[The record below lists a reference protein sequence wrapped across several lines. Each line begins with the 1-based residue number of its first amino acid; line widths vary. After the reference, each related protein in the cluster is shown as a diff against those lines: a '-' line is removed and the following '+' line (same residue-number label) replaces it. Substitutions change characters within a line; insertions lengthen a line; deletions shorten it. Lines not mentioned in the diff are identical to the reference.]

1 MIMTKDDFK
10 FDINAKKVRFPDK
23 DLIESLEAYARLK
36 NNEYFSTTEYDEWNG
51 KIAHSE
57 TFVNRFGSW
66 NKALR
71 IIGIEGGRE
80 RKYTTEELI
89 ENLENIWKE
98 IKFPPGKRQLAKYGK
113 KISEQPYKRNWGS
126 VKSAC
131 EQIALFHDGKITKE
145 QLLLKSNTKSWRKT
159 IPLNIRWEVL
169 KRDTYACRKCGRSP
183 GKGKTTELEIDHII
197 PVAKHGTID
206 ASNLQTLCRECNQ
219 GKKDRI

>member
-1 MIMTKDDFK
+1 MEKDDFK
-10 FDINAKKVRFPDK
+10 FDINAKKVHKLDK
-23 DLIESLEAYARLK
+23 DLIESLEVYAKLK
-36 NNEYFSTTEYDEWNG
+36 NYEYFSTTEYDKWNE

-80 RKYTTEELI
+80 RKYTIEELI

-131 EQIALFHDGKITKE
+131 EQIALFHDGKITRE
-145 QLLLKSNTKSWRKT
+145 QLLLKSKTKNERRT
-159 IPLNIRWEVL
+159 IPLNVRWIVL
-169 KRDTYACRKCGRSP
+169 KRDNYTCKKCGRSP
-183 GKGKTTELEIDHII
+183 GKDQTTELEIDHIM
-197 PVAKHGTID
+197 PVAKNGTNDI
-206 ASNLQTLCRECNQ
+206 SNLETLCHECNQ

>member
-1 MIMTKDDFK
+1 MTKDDFK
-10 FDINAKKVRFPDK
+10 FDINARKVHKLDK
-23 DLIESLEAYARLK
+23 DLIESLEVYAKLK
-36 NNEYFSTTEYDEWNG
+36 NYEYFPTTEYDKWNE
-51 KIAHSE
+51 KIATSI
-57 TFVNRFGSW
+57 TFTKRFGSW

-80 RKYTTEELI
+80 RKYTHEELI

-113 KISEQPYKRNWGS
+113 KISEQPYNRIWGS

-145 QLLLKSNTKSWRKT
+145 QLLLKSNIKNERKT
-159 IPLNIRWEVL
+159 IPLNVRWAVL
-169 KRDTYACRKCGRSP
+169 KRDNYTCMKCGRSP
-183 GKGKTTELEIDHII
+183 GKDKTTELEIDHII
-197 PVAKHGTID
+197 PVAKNGAND
-206 ASNLQTLCRECNQ
+206 VGNLQTLCRECNQ

>member
-1 MIMTKDDFK
+1 MEKDDFK
-10 FDINAKKVRFPDK
+10 FDINAKKVHKLDK
-23 DLIESLEAYARLK
+23 DLIESLEVYAKLK
-36 NNEYFSTTEYDEWNG
+36 NYEYFSTTEYDKWNE

-80 RKYTTEELI
+80 RKYTIEELI

-98 IKFPPGKRQLAKYGK
+98 IKFPPGKRQLVKYGK

-131 EQIALFHDGKITKE
+131 EQIALFHDGKITRE
-145 QLLLKSNTKSWRKT
+145 QLLLKSKTKNERRT
-159 IPLNIRWEVL
+159 IPLNVRWIVL
-169 KRDTYACRKCGRSP
+169 KRDNYTCKNVVGVR
-183 GKGKTTELEIDHII
+183 GKTKLQSL
-197 PVAKHGTID
+197 KLTI
-206 ASNLQTLCRECNQ
+206 
-219 GKKDRI
+219 

>member
-1 MIMTKDDFK
+1 MEKDDFK
-10 FDINAKKVRFPDK
+10 FDINAKKVHKLDK
-23 DLIESLEAYARLK
+23 DLIESLEVYAKLK
-36 NNEYFSTTEYDEWNG
+36 NYEYFSTTEYDKWNE

-80 RKYTTEELI
+80 RKYTIEELI

-131 EQIALFHDGKITKE
+131 EQIALFHDGKITRE
-145 QLLLKSNTKSWRKT
+145 QLLLKSKTKNELRT
-159 IPLNIRWEVL
+159 IPLNVRWIVL
-169 KRDTYACRKCGRSP
+169 KRDNYTCKKCGRSP
-183 GKGKTTELEIDHII
+183 GKDQTTELEIDHIM
-197 PVAKHGTID
+197 PVAKNGTNDI
-206 ASNLQTLCRECNQ
+206 SNLETLCHECNQ